1 MRKHFRPLA
10 LCGAAFLV
18 ACGDTGTGVDSAGG
32 DAKTILNVYNWS
44 DYIAEDTIAN
54 FEKETGIKV
63 NYDVFDSNDVLEG
76 KLLAGNTGFDI
87 VAPSLSFMGRQI
99 QAGVF
104 QPLEKDR
111 LSNLGK
117 LDPELMQKAA
127 NMDPGNA
134 YGIPYMWGTTGIGY
148 NVAKVQAIMGEG
160 YEIDSWAAIF
170 EEDNLSKLSACGVA
184 FMDERDEMLPAMMH
198 YLGMDPNSTNP
209 DDYTGKPLERFM
221 QLREHVRYFHNS
233 QYVNDLANGDIC
245 VAVGWSGDVA
255 QAAGRAE
262 EAGNGVELA
271 YVIPKE
277 GAQIWVDMF
286 AIPQDAKNIEAA
298 HKFLDYIM
306 RPDVMAAVTN
316 YVWYPNAIPESLD
329 SVDPEI
335 SGDTSIYPDVETT
348 ARLWAPR
355 VLPVEIDRVM
365 TRTWTRVRTGQ

>member
-1 MRKHFRPLA
+1 
-10 LCGAAFLV
+10 
-18 ACGDTGTGVDSAGG
+18 
-32 DAKTILNVYNWS
+32 
-44 DYIAEDTIAN
+44 
-54 FEKETGIKV
+54 
-63 NYDVFDSNDVLEG
+63 
-76 KLLAGNTGFDI
+76 
-87 VAPSLSFMGRQI
+87 MGRQI